1 MYDQTSQALKI
12 NNGLTKPFRTH
23 RGVRQGCI
31 LSPKLFNLFVND
43 LPKIF
48 NKRCDP
54 VTLGLNQSLNCLM
67 YADDL
72 ILISE
77 TATGL
82 QICLDKLR
90 DYTEK
95 WDLKLNLKKTK
106 IMVFNK
112 GGRKNTIPFFF
123 GGNVVEQTTSYKYL
137 GTIITDTGNF
147 KLNRSNLKRK
157 GLRASYIILKNI
169 GWFSKPQ
176 TAIRLYEKLIEPILL
191 YNCEISEAY
200 MPKTWDFKKF
210 KTNMWDMGKEIN
222 QVTIGFIRQLLGVN
236 KKSTNL
242 AVLAET
248 GKYPICIKIFERI
261 MKYWT
266 RISTSTNI
274 LLRESFT
281 ANILESRNGK
291 QNWLK
296 IIYFLTKI
304 SDLKDKPNM
313 NQLHNK
319 KIIKSFKTIIQN
331 KFEDWWLKQATPTGK
346 NKLDFYY
353 TFKRSYKYETY
364 LDLLPRHL
372 RIPTT
377 RFRISNHCL
386 PIEVLRYT
394 KKRKKER
401 TERTCDICNLREM
414 GDEQHYLLRCRNNEV
429 SYARK
434 QFIQLAKSTNSQ
446 MVQFTDK
453 NIFDYS
459 LTMKDSLIQAPLAKF
474 IKTILDTFREETQI
488 KKAVEVPITTRSGR
502 LVKKPQKLDL

>member
-54 VTLGLNQSLNCLM
+54 VTLGLNQSLNCLIRPH

-236 KKSTNL
+236 KK
-242 AVLAET
+242 
-248 GKYPICIKIFERI
+248 
-261 MKYWT
+261 
-266 RISTSTNI
+266 
-274 LLRESFT
+274 
-281 ANILESRNGK
+281 
-291 QNWLK
+291 
-296 IIYFLTKI
+296 
-304 SDLKDKPNM
+304 
-313 NQLHNK
+313 
-319 KIIKSFKTIIQN
+319 
-331 KFEDWWLKQATPTGK
+331 
-346 NKLDFYY
+346 
-353 TFKRSYKYETY
+353 
-364 LDLLPRHL
+364 
-372 RIPTT
+372 
-377 RFRISNHCL
+377 
-386 PIEVLRYT
+386 
-394 KKRKKER
+394 
-401 TERTCDICNLREM
+401 
-414 GDEQHYLLRCRNNEV
+414 
-429 SYARK
+429 
-434 QFIQLAKSTNSQ
+434 
-446 MVQFTDK
+446 VQ
-453 NIFDYS
+453 I
-459 LTMKDSLIQAPLAKF
+459 
-474 IKTILDTFREETQI
+474 
-488 KKAVEVPITTRSGR
+488 
-502 LVKKPQKLDL
+502 